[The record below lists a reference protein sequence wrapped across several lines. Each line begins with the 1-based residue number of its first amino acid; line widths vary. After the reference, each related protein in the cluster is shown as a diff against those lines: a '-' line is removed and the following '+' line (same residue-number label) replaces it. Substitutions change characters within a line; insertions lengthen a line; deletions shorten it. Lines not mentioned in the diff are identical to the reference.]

1 MKIKAFALYAIIG
14 ILTVTALIVF
24 THAKI
29 SGNAIISGVPT
40 PKEYDQPKILPGVP
54 TPDYIKPY
62 PKPKP
67 YPEPYPMPGPKPTC
81 KEGGRRCVG
90 NNLQGCIGSEW
101 ITMSVCRPGTTC
113 SLSGCKAIQ
122 PGCADGDRRC
132 AGINL
137 EGCISGQWQVLATC
151 RSGDYCTTS
160 GCKPVRPNCNSGARR
175 CRGTNLQACI
185 GDQWITTAVCG
196 QDQYC
201 SSQGCIT
208 IPPSPSNIIFVGAQG
223 LSCPANPSIT
233 VTFPDSITKEND
245 CDLKTADVEFYLK
258 SLENAVSTCSQL
270 QGQQLTLAQADLQ
283 YLQYQLSMLYPS
295 PIFTQYSPTCN
306 LVSPAPVSPQP
317 TVFTPAEGNNRYT
330 GWLNYIT
337 QTAKNYCAVAQSIIT
352 PVIDGCTNI
361 NANLPVCGTDY
372 GAQIIYNNYLNTQLS
387 LSSTKAIQATG
398 LSTTFSLSANQF
410 RDSVS
415 TSGIKC

>member
-1 MKIKAFALYAIIG
+1 MKVKAFALYSIIG
-14 ILTVTALIVF
+14 ILVATALIVF
-24 THAKI
+24 AHSQI
-29 SGNAIISGVPT
+29 SGNAVLNE
-40 PKEYDQPKILPGVP
+40 KQKILPGVP
-54 TPDYIKPY
+54 TPEKYKPIYPDDEMHILPIK
-62 PKPKP
+62 
-67 YPEPYPMPGPKPTC
+67 TQC

-90 NNLQGCIGSEW
+90 TNLQGCIGEEW

-113 SLSGCKAIQ
+113 TLNGCKAIQ
-122 PGCADGDRRC
+122 PGCSSGERRC

-137 EGCISGQWQVLATC
+137 QGCIDGQWEVLATC

-160 GCKPVRPNCNSGARR
+160 GCKPSRPSCTPGARR
-175 CRGTNLQACI
+175 CISNNLQACI

-223 LSCPANPSIT
+223 LSCPTKPNINVP
-233 VTFPDSITKEND
+233 FPDPVTKDTD

-270 QGQQLTLAQADLQ
+270 QGQQLTLAQADVQ
-283 YLQYQLSMLYPS
+283 YLQYQLNMLYPS
-295 PIFTQYSPTCN
+295 PIFTPYSPTCN
-306 LVSPAPVSPQP
+306 LVSPTQVQQSPP
-317 TVFTPAEGNNRYT
+317 EFVPPEGNKKYT
-330 GWLNYIT
+330 EWLSYIT
-337 QTAKNYCAVAQSIIT
+337 QTAKNYCASAQSIIT

-372 GAQIIYNNYLNTQLS
+372 GAQVVYNNYLNTQMS
-387 LSSTKAIQATG
+387 ISSTKAMRATA
-398 LSTTFSLSANQF
+398 LSTTFELNAKQF

-415 TSGIKC
+415 KTGIAC